1 MAKVVSCRDAGVD
14 CDFVAR
20 GKNEKG
26 VLQKAAEHCQ
36 KDHGMKDISKEL
48 VEKVRALIHDE

>member
-1 MAKVVSCRDAGVD
+1 MKVVSCRDAGVD

-20 GKNEKG
+20 GKTEEE

-36 KDHGMKDISKEL
+36 KDHGMKDIPKEL